1 MNNKRKSKQSGIKLD
16 KKGLLG
22 TAESNAVFKEGQRP
36 RQMQDEQQRKVKDFM
51 DSIEYRAKIDP
62 DLAGIFDTLR
72 EMNNRIEEILSLL
85 KKTRKGK

>member
-1 MNNKRKSKQSGIKLD
+1 MNNKRKLKQSGIKLA

-22 TAESNAVFKEGQRP
+22 TAESNAVFKEGQR

-72 EMNNRIEEILSLL
+72 EMNNKIEEILSLL

>member
-1 MNNKRKSKQSGIKLD
+1 MRKSKRTGIKLD

-22 TAESNAVFKEGQRP
+22 TAERNAVFKEGQRR

-62 DLAGIFDTLR
+62 DLVSIFDTLR
-72 EMNNRIEEILSLL
+72 EMNNKIEEILRLL
-85 KKTRKGK
+85 KKTGKEK

>member
-1 MNNKRKSKQSGIKLD
+1 MRKSKQSGIKQD
-16 KKGLLG
+16 KKGFLG
-22 TAESNAVFKEGQRP
+22 TAGR

-72 EMNNRIEEILSLL
+72 EMNNKIEEILSLL

>member
-1 MNNKRKSKQSGIKLD
+1 MRKSKQSGIKLD

-22 TAESNAVFKEGQRP
+22 TAESNAVFKEGQRR
-36 RQMQDEQQRKVKDFM
+36 RQMQDEQQRNVKDFM

-72 EMNNRIEEILSLL
+72 SLL
-85 KKTRKGK
+85 CKVQIPKVGTRDPSIFNYWL

>member
-1 MNNKRKSKQSGIKLD
+1 MNNKRKLKQSGKLD
-16 KKGLLG
+16 KNGLLG
-22 TAESNAVFKEGQRP
+22 TAESKAVFKEGQRR

-51 DSIEYRAKIDP
+51 DSIEYRARIDP

-72 EMNNRIEEILSLL
+72 EMNNKIEEILSLL

>member
-1 MNNKRKSKQSGIKLD
+1 MRKSKQSGIKQD

-22 TAESNAVFKEGQRP
+22 TAGR

-62 DLAGIFDTLR
+62 DLSGIFDTLR

>member
-1 MNNKRKSKQSGIKLD
+1 MNNKRKLKQSGKLD
-16 KKGLLG
+16 KNGLLG
-22 TAESNAVFKEGQRP
+22 TAESKAVFKEGQRR

-51 DSIEYRAKIDP
+51 DSIEYRARIAP

-72 EMNNRIEEILSLL
+72 EMNNKIEEILSLL

>member
-1 MNNKRKSKQSGIKLD
+1 MRKSKQSSIKQD
-16 KKGLLG
+16 KKGLLA
-22 TAESNAVFKEGQRP
+22 TAESNAVVKEGQRR